1 MRADA
6 QRNRADLLDAARLVI
21 AEEGVDASLRDIA
34 RRAGV
39 GIGTLYRH
47 FPTRDALLAALVS
60 AGTERMR
67 ALAAELTA
75 TEPPAVAL
83 GIWLSQLARRWGPYK
98 GLPGSLL
105 SAMTYKE
112 SDMHD
117 ICGGMIEAGKA
128 LFGRAQSAGDIRADV
143 TWDEV
148 FTAVTAISWAA
159 SESSPERAD
168 RILTLF
174 LDGLRPER

>member
-6 QRNRADLLDAARLVI
+6 QRNRAELLDAARLVI
-21 AEEGVDASLRDIA
+21 AEQGVDASLRDIA

-47 FPTRDALLAALVS
+47 FPTREALLAALV
-60 AGTERMR
+60 GNGVDRMC
-67 ALAAELTA
+67 ALAADLAA
-75 TEPPAVAL
+75 TRTPVDAL
-83 GIWLSQLARRWGPYK
+83 GTWLSELARRWGPYK

-105 SAMTYKE
+105 SAVADKH

-117 ICGGMIEAGKA
+117 TCDAMVEAGRG
-128 LFGRAQSAGDIRADV
+128 LFETAQSSGEIRPDV

-148 FTAVTAISWAA
+148 FTAISWAA
-159 SESSPERAD
+159 AQSTPERAD
-168 RILTLF
+168 RILALV
-174 LDGLRPER
+174 LDGLRPAPQ